1 VYGDTVKKVLEEV
14 VGVVAE
20 EIPTFD
26 VKAKLTKDLEGI
38 DQQIKKN
45 SYELNRLQARTEQLV
60 GMANYAKAL
69 LSELST
75 DNAPKPD
82 AS

>member
-1 VYGDTVKKVLEEV
+1 MEKVLEK
-14 VGVVAE
+14 VAE
-20 EIPTFD
+20 EKPKFN

-75 DNAPKPD
+75 DNAPNPD